1 MSEQIQLSGGRGH
14 GRHLAA
20 LCGTV
25 FHGNGSSYQM
35 RQEEINDSIERICI
49 WPVFIHEIEISQVQI
64 LDLKGGK
71 ILPSEIAARVS

>member
-1 MSEQIQLSGGRGH
+1 
-14 GRHLAA
+14 
-20 LCGTV
+20 
-25 FHGNGSSYQM
+25 M

-71 ILPSEIAARVS
+71 ILPSEIAAKVN